1 MSSGEGRGAT
11 FSIHLPLTVVQRNTD
26 SGERPHPKGPRSGA
40 AEFKRLDLSGIKI
53 LVVEADRTL

>member
-11 FSIHLPLTVVQRNTD
+11 FSIH

-53 LVVEADRTL
+53 LVVETDRTL